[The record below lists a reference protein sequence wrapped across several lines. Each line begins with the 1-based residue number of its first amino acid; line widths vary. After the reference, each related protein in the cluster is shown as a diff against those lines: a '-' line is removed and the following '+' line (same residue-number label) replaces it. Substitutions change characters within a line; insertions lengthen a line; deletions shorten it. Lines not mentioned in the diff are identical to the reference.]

1 MIQASLSLEPQAT
14 AEHDGLRRST
24 PIPFDVALE
33 RGWSAEVNGFTV
45 KNNLIELG
53 PNSHDTAI
61 ATKLDYKRQ

>member
-1 MIQASLSLEPQAT
+1 MVDNLNLSLL
-14 AEHDGLRRST
+14 LRT
-24 PIPFDVALE
+24 MTVTVYPFDVALE

>member
-1 MIQASLSLEPQAT
+1 MVDNPNLSLL
-14 AEHDGLRRST
+14 LRT
-24 PIPFDVALE
+24 MTIPVYPFDVALE

-61 ATKLDYKRQ
+61 ATKLDYRRQ